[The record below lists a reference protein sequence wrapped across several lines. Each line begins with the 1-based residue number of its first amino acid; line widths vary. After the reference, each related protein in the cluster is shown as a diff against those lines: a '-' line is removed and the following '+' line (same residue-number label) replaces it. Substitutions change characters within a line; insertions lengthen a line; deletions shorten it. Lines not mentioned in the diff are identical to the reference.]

1 MTTLLGNPHYE
12 HAYDDPRN
20 PNGRLAHAT
29 LALAYEQ
36 RTANLMT
43 ACLSSNPRVLL
54 HLNEKELHDLRLEL
68 RARLGL
74 GPVEQELPF

>member
-1 MTTLLGNPHYE
+1 MTTLPGNPHFTE
-12 HAYDDPRN
+12 GLLDSPDDRSTPSM
-20 PNGRLAHAT
+20 LAAV
-29 LALAYEQ
+29 AYEQ

-43 ACLSSNPRVLL
+43 ACLSSNSRVLL